1 MFRTIGKS
9 KIAILLAILFGI
21 SLFFFRG
28 GSRYS
33 NIFNSDNVVANISGT
48 QVSTTKF
55 NRTLQMNIN
64 QFNQMLGQK
73 MTGDEIRSLQIHS
86 LALGALIN
94 DAVFE
99 NEYDNKK
106 FILDESIIAIKTKE
120 KIPQLYDKSNK
131 LNDAFLNQFLQQQQ
145 LKIEDIVQ
153 IINFET
159 RNELFNETFF
169 NINYPKIF
177 NDKILQYDNHKRKV
191 QYLEISLDN
200 INLDSILNDSN
211 FDIEKALQNYYQENT
226 MQYMS
231 KEERNVEYI
240 IVNKNDYINEFSPTD
255 FEIKEYF
262 DENKNLF
269 FENERRSF
277 IQFNF
282 KDLNDAKT
290 FKDNIYIYDSVEE
303 IKNYASQNNIEY
315 NIFGDLYYE
324 DMLDEIAK
332 VLFSLDLN
340 QKSEIIETTLAKH
353 LIVLTNIKPAAEA
366 ELNNV
371 RDEIYNSIT
380 EVETKNFFEDLKE
393 NINQS
398 ILDGQSLQELS
409 KNWGLNNIKN
419 VKKLSKDF
427 KNYEEKEK
435 DFYKSLISNSFSAN
449 KDFISD
455 IINLDS
461 DTFYIFNVTKIEPSK
476 IIEYSAIKDNVE
488 KDWQIAKK
496 ISEMEK
502 KLLENKENINL
513 LNEFKNIYNSEIYEL
528 EVSKNSDILPR
539 NLINKI
545 FEEKKYSNIQAYNNN
560 KIFVANIN
568 DIIIDNSK
576 ESQNSTTLL
585 NDIRGSFGNELMQNV
600 KISTND
606 NLINAI
612 INRY

>member
-120 KIPQLYDKSNK
+120 QIPQLYDKSNK

-177 NDKILQYDNHKRKV
+177 KDKILQYDNHKRKV

-211 FDIEKALQNYYQENT
+211 FDIVEALQNYYQENI

-262 DENKNLF
+262 DENKDLF

-282 KDLNDAKT
+282 KDLNDAKI

-340 QKSEIIETTLAKH
+340 EKSEIIETTLAKH

-435 DFYKSLISNSFSAN
+435 DFYNNLISNSFSTN

-476 IIEYSAIKDNVE
+476 IIEYSTIKDNVE

-513 LNEFKNIYNSEIYEL
+513 INEFKNIYNSEIYEL

-545 FEEKKYSNIQAYNNN
+545 FEEKEYANVQAYDNN